1 MLEQR
6 DFERSLEIIKLILNM
21 PMVFYITANFHGCFK
36 SSTAET

>member
-21 PMVFYITANFHGCFK
+21 PMAFYITANFDGCFK